1 MLYLAILAALVS
13 LYAAL
18 EAKAQSE
25 PERVCFTTAESRE
38 KIEAHRLPEPFQL
51 MGTLS
56 SRLHAEAVGVK
67 LCRSREQLI
76 YELSL
81 LRHDGH
87 IIRVSIDAESGQ
99 PVGSRS
105 ER

>member
-1 MLYLAILAALVS
+1 MLYLTILAALVS
-13 LYAAL
+13 ISPGL
-18 EAKAQSE
+18 EAKAQSD
-25 PERVCFTTAESRE
+25 PERVCFSTAESRE

-51 MGTLS
+51 MRTLS

-67 LCRSREQLI
+67 LCRSRERLI

-87 IIRVSIDAESGQ
+87 IIHVSIDAESGQ
-99 PVGSRS
+99 PVGSKN